1 MSEAVDNELTA
12 LLDGQLAAPERL
24 DLFRR
29 LAADPSLQDRLDALA
44 AARGALDDIFAGMLA
59 GAPTARLRAALPT
72 ETRAPAPQRFA
83 RARLAAGFV
92 IAALVGAA
100 LAALVTLNIGGE
112 KDDWSQAVVEYMR
125 LYTPETFAGLKP
137 DAATE
142 AAIVGAVTARLG
154 VHVTPEKLNL
164 PGLAFK
170 TAFVLT
176 YDGSPLG
183 EFAFADAA
191 GTPYLFCVLADS
203 SAPQPLH
210 QEKRGDYALA
220 TWGRDGKQFLVIGP
234 SPKVIDDWAH
244 TLTGGA

>member
-12 LLDGQLAAPERL
+12 LLDGQLAEPERS
-24 DLFRR
+24 DLFGR
-29 LAADPSLQDRLDALA
+29 LAADPSLQERFDALA
-44 AARGALDDIFAGMLA
+44 AARASLDDVFAGMLA
-59 GAPTARLRAALPT
+59 NAPVARMRAALPT
-72 ETRAPAPQRFA
+72 RAPAPRRFG

-112 KDDWSQAVVEYMR
+112 KEDWSQAVVDYMR

-137 DAATE
+137 DEATE
-142 AAIVGAVTARLG
+142 ETLVGAVGARLG
-154 VHVTPEKLNL
+154 VTLTSDKLSL

-176 YDGSPLG
+176 YDDSPLG
-183 EFAFADAA
+183 EFAFTDDA
-191 GTPYLFCVLADS
+191 GTPYLFCILADS

-210 QEKRGDYALA
+210 QEKRDDYTLA
-220 TWGRDGKQFLVIGP
+220 SWGRDGKQFLVLGP
-234 SPKVIDDWAH
+234 SPKLIEDWAH
-244 TLTGGA
+244 KLTGGA

>member
-1 MSEAVDNELTA
+1 MSDAVDTELTA
-12 LLDGQLAAPERL
+12 LLDGRLAAPERAE
-24 DLFRR
+24 LFRR
-29 LAADPSLQDRLDALA
+29 LAADPSLQERFDALA
-44 AARGALDDIFAGMLA
+44 AVRGPLDDIFAGMLA
-59 GAPTARLRAALPT
+59 GAPVARIRAALPK
-72 ETRAPAPQRFA
+72 RAPAPRRFA

>member
-1 MSEAVDNELTA
+1 MSDAVDTELTA
-12 LLDGQLAAPERL
+12 LLDGQLAEPERAE
-24 DLFRR
+24 LFRR
-29 LAADPSLQDRLDALA
+29 LAADTSLQERFDALA
-44 AARGALDDIFAGMLA
+44 AVRGPLDDIFAGMLA
-59 GAPTARLRAALPT
+59 SAPTARMRAALPT
-72 ETRAPAPQRFA
+72 RAPKTARFA

-100 LAALVTLNIGGE
+100 LAALVTMNIGGD
-112 KDDWSQAVVEYMR
+112 KDDWSQAVVDYMR

-137 DAATE
+137 DEATQ
-142 AAIVGAVTARLG
+142 AAIVGAVAARLG
-154 VHVTPEKLNL
+154 VHVTPEKLSL

-170 TAFVLT
+170 TAFVLS
-176 YDGSPLG
+176 YDDSPLG

-210 QEKRGDYALA
+210 QEKRGDYTLA

-234 SPKVIDDWAH
+234 SPKVIEDWAH
-244 TLTGGA
+244 TLTDGA

>member
-1 MSEAVDNELTA
+1 MSDAVDTQLTA
-12 LLDGQLAAPERL
+12 LLDGQLAEPERAE
-24 DLFRR
+24 LFRR
-29 LAADPSLQDRLDALA
+29 LAAEPSLQERFDALA
-44 AARGALDDIFAGMLA
+44 AGRGPLDDIFAGLLA
-59 GAPTARLRAALPT
+59 SAPTARLRAALPT
-72 ETRAPAPQRFA
+72 RAPKAVRFA
-83 RARLAAGFV
+83 RARLVAGLV

-100 LAALVTLNIGGE
+100 LTALVTLNIGGE
-112 KDDWSQAVVEYMR
+112 RDDWRQAVVDYMR

-137 DAATE
+137 DETAE
-142 AAIVGAVTARLG
+142 AAIVGGVATRLG
-154 VHVTPEKLNL
+154 VQVTPQKLSL

-183 EFAFADAA
+183 EFAFADTA

-203 SAPQPLH
+203 SAPQPLR
-210 QEKRGDYALA
+210 QEKRGDYTLA
-220 TWGRDGKQFLVIGP
+220 MWGRDGKQFLVIGP